1 MITIDQNTCKRCGL
15 CAEVCS
21 LNLIA
26 FRKNNWPRKV
36 PGFDQMCLKCGHCVA
51 ICPTGSLTHKDIP
64 QEKCSAIKPELRIS
78 EAQSEQFIRARR
90 SIREYKDQ
98 PVPRDLIQRL
108 INIAH
113 YAPTGH
119 NNQDVEWLVID
130 DKDTL
135 LNIEKAGIGWI
146 REGIEHQSQLSRL
159 FNLPAMLVKQEKE
172 LNSFL
177 RGAPVLICA
186 TSSLNQ
192 SMALIDCTI
201 AMTTLELAATSLGLG
216 GCWAGMVYMM
226 ASTYPPVHQ
235 AIGLP
240 PSQTAHA
247 VMVVGYP
254 KYQYIRMV
262 ERKPAPITWLSS
274 EARGN

>member
-26 FRKNNWPRKV
+26 FRKNNFPRKV

-51 ICPTGSLTHKDIP
+51 ICPAGSLTHKDIP
-64 QEKCSAIKPELRIS
+64 VEKCPVIKPELKIT
-78 EAQSEQFIRARR
+78 EAQCEQFIRARR
-90 SIREYKDQ
+90 SIREFKDQ
-98 PVPRDLIQRL
+98 PVPRELIQRL

-130 DKDTL
+130 DKATL
-135 LNIEKAGIGWI
+135 INIEKAGIGWI
-146 REGIEHQSQLSRL
+146 RDTMEHQPQMSRV

-172 LNSFL
+172 MNSFL
-177 RGAPVLICA
+177 RGAPVMICA
-186 TSSLNQ
+186 TNRMKQ
-192 SMALIDCTI
+192 SMALTNCVI

-226 ASTYPPVHQ
+226 AASYPPVAQ

-240 PSQTAHA
+240 AGQTAHA

-254 KYQYIRMV
+254 KYQYTRLT
-262 ERKPAPITWLSS
+262 ERKPAPITWMLSQ
-274 EARGN
+274 ARVN